1 MVCLQSYKNSN
12 ETHACVQL
20 LLYLC
25 NPKNNNM
32 KYESPYFEFI
42 ENNHPQYYSDDRVL
56 LCDILFRFISDD
68 GVSEDDLEW
77 IERTIKTK
85 SEALQELKRLEAL
98 LFSEACQAPHKL

>member
-1 MVCLQSYKNSN
+1 
-12 ETHACVQL
+12 
-20 LLYLC
+20 
-25 NPKNNNM
+25 M

-56 LCDILFRFISDD
+56 LCDILFRYITDD

-85 SEALQELKRLEAL
+85 SEALQERKRLEAL

>member
-1 MVCLQSYKNSN
+1 
-12 ETHACVQL
+12 
-20 LLYLC
+20 
-25 NPKNNNM
+25 M

-56 LCDILFRFISDD
+56 LCDILFRYITDD

-98 LFSEACQAPHKL
+98 LFSEACQAPISCKPLAPHPIFIFSSINFFLMT

>member
-1 MVCLQSYKNSN
+1 MLII
-12 ETHACVQL
+12 
-20 LLYLC
+20 LC
-25 NPKNNNM
+25 
-32 KYESPYFEFI
+32 
-42 ENNHPQYYSDDRVL
+42 
-56 LCDILFRFISDD
+56 ILFVSLLICNYIPPFTMIKNVLSTKLQNLNEKPRLYPLSFISDD